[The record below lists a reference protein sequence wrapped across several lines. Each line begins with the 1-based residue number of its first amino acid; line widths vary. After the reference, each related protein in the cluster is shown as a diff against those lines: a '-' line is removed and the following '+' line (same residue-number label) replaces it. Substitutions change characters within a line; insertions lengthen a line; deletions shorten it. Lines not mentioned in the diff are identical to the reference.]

1 MKKQNKMIIK
11 YAPSIV
17 AASSFLLL
25 LVLNMLLFF
34 GRKYDA
40 LRPEFLLNNFADF
53 YQHVSNFSISFSIC
67 TAIGFMWL
75 MMGVPF
81 RYIAAMC
88 IAVIFFNA
96 VYELFIPVLNT
107 RDITDAYYGIAG
119 TLLAF
124 VFLAVLHKRGLKQMP
139 QPNT

>member
-11 YAPSIV
+11 YAPTIV
-17 AASSFLLL
+17 ASISFLVLIA
-25 LVLNMLLFF
+25 LNMLLFF
-34 GRKYDA
+34 GRKYSA
-40 LRPEFLLNNFADF
+40 IRPEILLNNFTDF
-53 YQHVSNFSISFSIC
+53 YQHVSNFCISFSIC

-107 RDITDAYYGIAG
+107 PDITDAYYGIAG
-119 TLLAF
+119 TLIAF
-124 VFLAVLHKRGLKQMP
+124 VFLALVHKHGLKQMP
-139 QPNT
+139 QPNN